1 MDVFLPD
8 ILKEV
13 NLLSTV
19 LRLFLSLLCGGL
31 LGLERER
38 KKRPAGL
45 RTYMLV
51 CMGSTL
57 VMITNQF
64 LTKLYPGADPARM
77 GAQVISGIGF
87 LGAGT
92 IIVTGR
98 NHIRGLT
105 TAAGLWATACV
116 GLALGIGFYSGAVVG
131 CVLVFVVMSL
141 LHRLDDKMMSSAKI
155 LGLYLE
161 FDKMADVG
169 RFMRYA
175 RENGYHVSD
184 LEITKTSGVNDADI
198 GVLCSF
204 RIPQKRPH
212 TEVLQ
217 MLAALDMVKYVEEM

>member
-1 MDVFLPD
+1 MDGFLPD
-8 ILKEV
+8 ILKNV

-31 LGLERER
+31 LGIERER

-57 VMITNQF
+57 VMITNQY
-64 LTKLYPGADPARM
+64 LSALYPGTDPARM

-105 TAAGLWATACV
+105 TAAGLWSTACV

-131 CVLVFVVMSL
+131 CVLIFVIMSL

-161 FDKMADVG
+161 FDKMTDVG

-175 RENGYHVSD
+175 KENGYHVSD
-184 LEITKTSGVNDADI
+184 LEITKTNGANDADI

-204 RIPQKRPH
+204 RIPQKKAH
-212 TEVLQ
+212 AEVLQ